1 MGAIG
6 LGRIKNEEDVLVF
19 LPEGDASVAAFK
31 DVARRFGALR
41 VALIGV
47 VPRPQS
53 APLPGERELF
63 SVELL
68 TALDRLSTALKNTEG
83 VDRVVSLSTMTDL
96 VASDGGVEVMPL
108 VPVPVPTDAAA
119 LARLKARALALPQ
132 VRGNVVSSD
141 GRAALVMVFFTEG
154 ARTRVLADKAR
165 QLAQAELG
173 ERAHLYYGGGPFAGQ
188 SIYDDT
194 QRDVR
199 RLTPLAMLL
208 FFGIVLIAFWDAVPV
223 LLTVLT
229 VGLSVVMV
237 LGGMGLCGQPF
248 TVVIGTLPLILFA
261 SGSQYAIHIL
271 GRYYLLRSDD
281 PQASTLAA
289 ARGALR
295 IAGPP
300 VTVAALNCCVGFLSF
315 LIMNIGAMRTFG
327 IACAFGVGFC
337 WLLSVT
343 VLPAVVARWQQHGG
357 VPKVRFTELGGV
369 LTSGFYWVRRHRVL
383 VVVATGA
390 LAAIGAVGLSRVT
403 VRMEPRAFFRP
414 GSEPA
419 EAQRFLDSEFGG
431 AQFVQLVLD
440 GDLGDPRTLA
450 EVRRLGAFA
459 RSLPGV
465 TQVQSIVQ
473 PLSMVNAAMAGMRG
487 LPAEKAQVSTL
498 LFFVEGEPSLK
509 MLLTLDRRAALL
521 HVRVL
526 GEAQPVL
533 DALSQYLKA
542 RWPFALRRPTADELT
557 DELTWLLPEGARAG
571 KRPAV
576 RAAVERIQ
584 SAGLELA
591 GPAPSPAA
599 PPPAGS
605 GAPSTAAGSA
615 GTPAAG
621 GSGVPPIPVG
631 NVGTPAVG
639 GSAVPP
645 AAAGSAGTPAA
656 GGKGAPDAAA
666 AGGEGAGPDKVELE
680 AARLEAAQRQASKLL
695 LGALG
700 AAGEYLP
707 GLAADEVAA
716 SVELVAT
723 NLLAP
728 PADPP
733 AAGAVLRGQV
743 TGEPVLDQA
752 FSRAVDHNQ
761 WASLALAL
769 ASVLIV
775 LLIAQRS
782 LWSAILSVLP
792 AMMALLVVFG
802 FLGLSGQPI
811 DLGTSLVGSIVTS
824 SGADF
829 AMHYIWYLRRRP
841 AAQVVSTVGPVI
853 FTTAALLGLG
863 MGVLMLGAAPP
874 IRLFGGLSC
883 AGMGLSAIFTFLLI
897 PALIGKLK
905 DEPAAGPAPH

>member
-1 MGAIG
+1 MTGPGRLLGWPRLLLLLTLVCGVVGAVG
-6 LGRIKNEEDVLVF
+6 LGRLKNEEDVLVF
-19 LPEGDASVAAFK
+19 LPEGDASVTAFK

-47 VPRPQS
+47 LPRARS
-53 APLPGERELF
+53 GSGEPELF
-63 SVELL
+63 STDML
-68 TALDRLSTALKNTEG
+68 TAIDRLSTTLKNTEG

-96 VASDGGVEVMPL
+96 VTSDGGVEVMPL
-108 VPVPVPTDAAA
+108 IPAPIPTDPAA
-119 LARLKARALALPQ
+119 LSRLKQRALALPS
-132 VRGNVVSSD
+132 VRGNVVSAD
-141 GRAALVMVFFTEG
+141 GRAGLVMIFLTEG

-173 ERAHLYYGGGPFAGQ
+173 ERAHLYYGGAPFAGQ

-208 FFGIVLIAFWDAVPV
+208 FFGIVLIAFWDAIPV
-223 LLTVLT
+223 LLTVIT

-237 LGGMGLCGQPF
+237 LGGMGLVGQPF

-271 GRYYLLRSDD
+271 GRYYLVRGEQ
-281 PQASTLAA
+281 PQASTLTA
-289 ARGALR
+289 AREALR

-315 LIMNIGAMRTFG
+315 LVMNIGAMRVFG
-327 IACAFGVGFC
+327 IACAVGVGFC

-343 VLPAVVARWQQHGG
+343 VLPAAVAQWQRGG
-357 VPKVRFTELGGV
+357 TSTARARFTELGGV
-369 LTSGFYWVRRHRVL
+369 LTSGFAWVRRHRVL
-383 VVVATGA
+383 VVVLTGA
-390 LAAIGAVGLSRVT
+390 LAAVGSVGMSRVK

-419 EAQRFLDSEFGG
+419 EAQRFLDREFGG
-431 AQFVQLVLD
+431 AQFVQIVID
-440 GDLGDPRTLA
+440 GDLGDPRSLA

-487 LPAEKAQVSTL
+487 LPGEKAQVSTL

-509 MLLTLDRRAALL
+509 MLMALDRRAALL

-533 DALSQYLKA
+533 EALERYLKE
-542 RWPFALRRPTADELT
+542 RWPFALRRPTADELV
-557 DELTWLLPEGARAG
+557 DELLWLAPEAARESRRA
-571 KRPAV
+571 AV
-576 RAAVERIQ
+576 RAAVAQVQ
-584 SAGLELA
+584 SAGLGLA
-591 GPAPSPAA
+591 GPVPAPAAAAPPGEAPAATPAA
-599 PPPAGS
+599 PAS
-605 GAPSTAAGSA
+605 GDGKTADANPEG
-615 GTPAAG
+615 
-621 GSGVPPIPVG
+621 
-631 NVGTPAVG
+631 
-639 GSAVPP
+639 
-645 AAAGSAGTPAA
+645 AAADPA
-656 GGKGAPDAAA
+656 
-666 AGGEGAGPDKVELE
+666 
-680 AARLEAAQRQASKLL
+680 AARLEAAQRQATRILL
-695 LGALG
+695 AALG
-700 AAGEYLP
+700 PEAEQRP
-707 GLAADEVAA
+707 GLAKDELEA

-728 PADPP
+728 PADSPGE
-733 AAGAVLRGQV
+733 AAALRGQV

-752 FSRAVDHNQ
+752 FSRAVEHNQ

-769 ASVLIV
+769 GSVLLV
-775 LLIAQRS
+775 LLITQRS
-782 LWSAILSVLP
+782 PWSAVLSVLP

-841 AAQVVSTVGPVI
+841 PSQVVATVGPVI

-883 AGMGLSAIFTFLLI
+883 AGMGLSAIFTFLLV
-897 PALIGKLK
+897 PALIGRLP
-905 DEPAAGPAPH
+905 DEPKTGGSLSRN

>member
-1 MGAIG
+1 MGAVG

-47 VPRPQS
+47 VPSARGGES
-53 APLPGERELF
+53 APELF
-63 SVELL
+63 STEILS
-68 TALDRLSTALKNTEG
+68 AIDRLSTTLKNTEG
-83 VDRVVSLSTMTDL
+83 VDRVVSLATMTDL
-96 VASDGGVEVMPL
+96 VANDGGVEVMPL
-108 VPVPVPTDAAA
+108 VPVPVPTDAAVLAKLKKHA
-119 LARLKARALALPQ
+119 LELPQ
-132 VRGNVVSSD
+132 VRGNIVSAD
-141 GRAALVMVFFTEG
+141 GRSGLIMVFLTDG

-165 QLAQAELG
+165 ELAQAELG
-173 ERAHLYYGGGPFAGQ
+173 ERAHLYYGGAPFAGQ

-208 FFGIVLIAFWDAVPV
+208 FFGIVLFAFWDAVPV

-229 VGLSVVMV
+229 VGLSIVMV
-237 LGGMGLCGQPF
+237 LGGMGLVEKPF

-271 GRYYLLRSDD
+271 GRYYLVRGEM
-281 PQASTLAA
+281 PQASTIAA
-289 ARGALR
+289 AREALR

-327 IACAFGVGFC
+327 IACAVGVGFC

-343 VLPAVVARWQQHGG
+343 VLPAVVARWQRDGG
-357 VPKVRFTELGGV
+357 GAAKVRFTEMGGM
-369 LTSGFYWVRRHRVL
+369 LADGFYWVRRHRLL
-383 VVVATGA
+383 VVAATMA
-390 LAAIGAVGLSRVT
+390 LAAVGGLGMSRVK

-419 EAQRFLDSEFGG
+419 EAQKFLDHEFGG
-431 AQFVQLVLD
+431 AQFVQVVID
-440 GDLGDPRTLA
+440 GDLGDPRSLA
-450 EVRRLGAFA
+450 EVRRLGVFA

-487 LPAEKAQVSTL
+487 LPGEKRQVSTL

-509 MLLTLDRRAALL
+509 MLMAMDRQAALL

-533 DALSQYLKA
+533 DALNQYLKS
-542 RWPFALRRPTADELT
+542 RWPFALRRPSADELVE
-557 DELTWLLPEGARAG
+557 ELLWLVPESAREA
-571 KRPAV
+571 KRQGV
-576 RAAVERIQ
+576 RAAVQ
-584 SAGLELA
+584 QVQTAGLELA
-591 GPAPSPAA
+591 GPAA
-599 PPPAGS
+599 PP
-605 GAPSTAAGSA
+605 
-615 GTPAAG
+615 
-621 GSGVPPIPVG
+621 
-631 NVGTPAVG
+631 
-639 GSAVPP
+639 PP
-645 AAAGSAGTPAA
+645 AAAPNPPAA
-656 GGKGAPDAAA
+656 ASAPAHDDGKAAEPA
-666 AGGEGAGPDKVELE
+666 AENGPDP
-680 AARLEAAQRQASKLL
+680 AAVRLEAAQRRATKLL
-695 LGALG
+695 LAALG
-700 AAGEYLP
+700 APGDKLP
-707 GLAADEVAA
+707 GLAVDELEA

-728 PADPP
+728 PAELP
-733 AAGAVLRGQV
+733 ATESAATPALRGQV

-761 WASLALAL
+761 WASLALAVG
-769 ASVLIV
+769 SVLMV
-775 LLIAQRS
+775 LLITQRS
-782 LWSAILSVLP
+782 PWSAVLSVLP
-792 AMMALLVVFG
+792 ALMSLLVVFG

-841 AAQVVSTVGPVI
+841 ASQVVATVGPVI

-883 AGMGLSAIFTFLLI
+883 AGMVLSAVFTFLLV
-897 PALIGKLK
+897 PALIGKLP
-905 DEPAAGPAPH
+905 DEPAARAARGS

>member
-1 MGAIG
+1 MLTLLCAAVGAIG

-19 LPEGDASVAAFK
+19 LPEGDPSVAAFK

-53 APLPGERELF
+53 APLPGARELF

-68 TALDRLSTALKNTEG
+68 TAIDRLSTALKNTEG

-119 LARLKARALALPQ
+119 LGRLKARALALPQ

-154 ARTRVLADKAR
+154 ARTRILADKAR

-173 ERAHLYYGGGPFAGQ
+173 EVAHLYYGGGPFAGQ

-237 LGGMGLCGQPF
+237 LGGMGLVGQPF

-271 GRYYLLRSDD
+271 GRYYLLRSDE
-281 PQASTLAA
+281 PRASTLAA

-300 VTVAALNCCVGFLSF
+300 VTIAALNCCVGFLSF

-343 VLPAVVARWQQHGG
+343 VLPAVVARWQRHGG
-357 VPKVRFTELGGV
+357 VPKARFTELGGV

-419 EAQRFLDSEFGG
+419 EAQHFLDSEFGG

-533 DALSQYLKA
+533 DALGQYLKS
-542 RWPFALRRPTADELT
+542 RWPFALRRPTVDELT

-576 RAAVERIQ
+576 RAAVERVQ
-584 SAGLELA
+584 STGLELA
-591 GPAPSPAA
+591 GPADRP
-599 PPPAGS
+599 
-605 GAPSTAAGSA
+605 
-615 GTPAAG
+615 
-621 GSGVPPIPVG
+621 
-631 NVGTPAVG
+631 
-639 GSAVPP
+639 
-645 AAAGSAGTPAA
+645 
-656 GGKGAPDAAA
+656 
-666 AGGEGAGPDKVELE
+666 AGGEGEVPDKATLE

-700 AAGEYLP
+700 TAGEYLP

-769 ASVLIV
+769 ASVLVV

-841 AAQVVSTVGPVI
+841 AAQVVPTVGPVI

-905 DEPAAGPAPH
+905 DEPAAGAAPNT

>member
-1 MGAIG
+1 MLTLLCAAVGAIG

-63 SVELL
+63 SVEML
-68 TALDRLSTALKNTEG
+68 TAIDRLSTALKNTEG

-154 ARTRVLADKAR
+154 ARTRILADKAR

-208 FFGIVLIAFWDAVPV
+208 FFGIVLVAFWDAVPV

-237 LGGMGLCGQPF
+237 LGGMGLVGQPF

-271 GRYYLLRSDD
+271 GRYYLLRSED

-343 VLPAVVARWQQHGG
+343 VLPAVVARWQRHGG
-357 VPKVRFTELGGV
+357 VPKARFTELGGV

-419 EAQRFLDSEFGG
+419 EAQRFLDSQFGG
-431 AQFVQLVLD
+431 AQFVQIVLD

-465 TQVQSIVQ
+465 SQVQSIVQ

-509 MLLTLDRRAALL
+509 MLLTMDRRAALL

-576 RAAVERIQ
+576 RAAVERVQ

-591 GPAPSPAA
+591 GPASSPAA

-605 GAPSTAAGSA
+605 GAP
-615 GTPAAG
+615 P
-621 GSGVPPIPVG
+621 
-631 NVGTPAVG
+631 
-639 GSAVPP
+639 
-645 AAAGSAGTPAA
+645 
-656 GGKGAPDAAA
+656 AAA
-666 AGGEGAGPDKVELE
+666 AGGEGEGTDKVEQE

-733 AAGAVLRGQV
+733 AAGAILRGQV

-769 ASVLIV
+769 ASVLVV

-841 AAQVVSTVGPVI
+841 AAQVVPTVGPVI

>member
-1 MGAIG
+1 MLTLLCAAVGAIG

-108 VPVPVPTDAAA
+108 IPSPVPKDAAA

-237 LGGMGLCGQPF
+237 LGGMGLVGQPF

-271 GRYYLLRSDD
+271 GRYYLLRSDE

-315 LIMNIGAMRTFG
+315 MIMNIGAMRTFG

-343 VLPAVVARWQQHGG
+343 VLPAVVARWQRHGG

-431 AQFVQLVLD
+431 AQFVQLVLE

-533 DALSQYLKA
+533 DALNQYLKT

-576 RAAVERIQ
+576 RAAVERVQ

-599 PPPAGS
+599 PPP
-605 GAPSTAAGSA
+605 T
-615 GTPAAG
+615 
-621 GSGVPPIPVG
+621 G
-631 NVGTPAVG
+631 NVGT
-639 GSAVPP
+639 
-645 AAAGSAGTPAA
+645 
-656 GGKGAPDAAA
+656 DAAA
-666 AGGEGAGPDKVELE
+666 ADRPAGGAGEAPDQAAQE

-769 ASVLIV
+769 ASVLVV

-841 AAQVVSTVGPVI
+841 AAQVVTTVGPVI

-897 PALIGKLK
+897 PALIGNLK

>member
-1 MGAIG
+1 VTDVPSDHPSGAPSASSASSSASSLSGPARLLAWPRLLLLLTLVCAAVGAIG

-53 APLPGERELF
+53 APLRGERELF

-68 TALDRLSTALKNTEG
+68 TAIDRLSTALKNTEG

-108 VPVPVPTDAAA
+108 IPVPIPADAAS

-173 ERAHLYYGGGPFAGQ
+173 ERASLYYGGGPFAGQ

-208 FFGIVLIAFWDAVPV
+208 FFGIVLIAFWDAMPV
-223 LLTVLT
+223 LLTVVT

-237 LGGMGLCGQPF
+237 LGGMGLVGQPF

-271 GRYYLLRSDD
+271 GRYYLLRAEQ
-281 PQASTLAA
+281 PQASTLSA

-295 IAGPP
+295 VAGPP

-327 IACAFGVGFC
+327 IACACGVGFC

-343 VLPAVVARWQQHGG
+343 VLPAVVARWQQRGG
-357 VPKVRFTELGGV
+357 VPRARFTELGGV
-369 LTSGFYWVRRHRVL
+369 LTSGFYWVRRHRLL
-383 VVVATGA
+383 VVVVTGA

-533 DALSQYLKA
+533 DALNHYLKE
-542 RWPFALRRPTADELT
+542 RWPFALRRPTNDELT
-557 DELTWLLPEGARAG
+557 EELTWLLPQQARDA

-584 SAGLELA
+584 GAGLTLA
-591 GPAPSPAA
+591 GALPPPAA
-599 PPPAGS
+599 P
-605 GAPSTAAGSA
+605 
-615 GTPAAG
+615 
-621 GSGVPPIPVG
+621 
-631 NVGTPAVG
+631 
-639 GSAVPP
+639 
-645 AAAGSAGTPAA
+645 
-656 GGKGAPDAAA
+656 AAA
-666 AGGEGAGPDKVELE
+666 AGPGAGGSDPARGEDGQGPDPAAQE

-695 LGALG
+695 LAALG
-700 AAGEYLP
+700 PASEHLP

-733 AAGAVLRGQV
+733 ASGATLRGQV

-769 ASVLIV
+769 LSVLVV
-775 LLIAQRS
+775 LLVAQRS

-897 PALIGKLK
+897 PALIGKLNE
-905 DEPAAGPAPH
+905 DPAAGSAPH